1 MPLLE
6 TPELLSTLAIE
17 KLILA
22 ENGPSIIKEDF
33 NLCLTSLADQG
44 QVSDCLTD
52 PFQAFSSLNRKISRE
67 EALHQQYPTFSK
79 SQLAQLFTSYWT
91 DDIDLVFFYDC
102 PQTGAQGHL
111 NINGL
116 NLSLEPALPLASW
129 LSGIDSKVLAGRA
142 LFERTFQERKE
153 LINSLLK
160 SKMSES
166 SPVRVILSYTPEM
179 TLKDGYVF
187 ALIES
192 NNFPF
197 RIALLPIKVLIG
209 NTSWLN
215 EAEYEFEVVDSR
227 Y

>member
-1 MPLLE
+1 MKSGIFNNDSDQITSKLIPNETKFIYLKITKDTSRVVPLLE
-6 TPELLSTLAIE
+6 TPELLTTLAIE

-22 ENGPSIIKEDF
+22 ESGPNIIKENF
-33 NLCLTSLADQG
+33 NLCISSLADQG
-44 QVSDCLTD
+44 QISNCLTD
-52 PFQAFSSLNRKISRE
+52 PFRAFLTINRNTSRE

-79 SQLAQLFTSYWT
+79 TQIGQLFTNYWT
-91 DDIDLVFFYDC
+91 DDIDLVFFFEC
-102 PQTGAQGHL
+102 PHSGAQGHL

-179 TLKDGYVF
+179 IMNDG
-187 ALIES
+187 
-192 NNFPF
+192 
-197 RIALLPIKVLIG
+197 
-209 NTSWLN
+209 
-215 EAEYEFEVVDSR
+215 
-227 Y
+227 